1 MREMKKMGEVKETEY
16 NGHPLLEFV
25 SDGGYPIRL
34 GVSKI
39 KCVLDNI
46 EHCKAFVGLHT
57 TKKE

>member
-1 MREMKKMGEVKETEY
+1 MKKMGEVKETEY